1 MTALALV
8 LTGSAVLA
16 CDYPSPPKDMP
27 DGATSSKDEMI
38 AGVKKIGKY
47 QEDMA
52 AYLSCIEADEIVANQ
67 QLGDDE
73 EEAKKQRKEMF
84 DKKYNAAVDEQTRA
98 VEEFNIEIREF
109 KARSE

>member
-1 MTALALV
+1 
-8 LTGSAVLA
+8 
-16 CDYPSPPKDMP
+16 MP

-47 QEDMA
+47 QEDMT
-52 AYLSCIEADEIVANQ
+52 AYLSCIEADEIVASQ

-73 EEAKKQRKEMF
+73 DAKKQRKEMF
-84 DKKYNAAVDEQTRA
+84 DKKYNAAVDEQTRT